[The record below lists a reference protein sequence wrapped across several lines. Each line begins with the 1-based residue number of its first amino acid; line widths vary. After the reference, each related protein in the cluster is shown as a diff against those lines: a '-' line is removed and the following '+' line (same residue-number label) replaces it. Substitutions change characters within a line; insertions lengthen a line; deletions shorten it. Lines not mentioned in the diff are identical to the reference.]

1 MGEKK
6 QCRGRRER
14 REREENRTTKREAW
28 RKRKETG
35 RLGKKAARERGD
47 RKRNREMGE
56 REGDGKIGVLSPPT
70 VLVMKS
76 RSLMFLC
83 SEANEALFSPLPQGM
98 EIKVNAV
105 VCQE

>member
-1 MGEKK
+1 MPGEE
-6 QCRGRRER
+6 RE
-14 REREENRTTKREAW
+14 EGESEENRTTKREAG
-28 RKRKETG
+28 RERKETR
-35 RLGKKAARERGD
+35 RLGKKAARERGEG
-47 RKRNREMGE
+47 KRNREMGE
-56 REGDGKIGVLSPPT
+56 REGDGKIGVLSPPM

-83 SEANEALFSPLPQGM
+83 SEANEALFSPLPQGI